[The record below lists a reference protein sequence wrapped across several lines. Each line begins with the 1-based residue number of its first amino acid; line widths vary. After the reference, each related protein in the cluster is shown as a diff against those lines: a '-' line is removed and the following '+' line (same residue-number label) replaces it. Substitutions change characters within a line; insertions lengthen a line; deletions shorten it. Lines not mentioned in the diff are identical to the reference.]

1 MIWATVRNHRIVAQ
15 TLGNIM
21 AKKTITP
28 IEREWLK
35 LNAKALKA
43 ERELHALRDN
53 LRSMK
58 PQILDCF
65 GYRGARDE
73 LLTALIMAKK

>member
-1 MIWATVRNHRIVAQ
+1 
-15 TLGNIM
+15 M
-21 AKKTITP
+21 AKKTITQ

-35 LNAKALKA
+35 LSAKALKA
-43 ERELHALRDN
+43 ERELNVLRDN
-53 LRSMK
+53 LHSLK
-58 PQILDCF
+58 PQILNCF